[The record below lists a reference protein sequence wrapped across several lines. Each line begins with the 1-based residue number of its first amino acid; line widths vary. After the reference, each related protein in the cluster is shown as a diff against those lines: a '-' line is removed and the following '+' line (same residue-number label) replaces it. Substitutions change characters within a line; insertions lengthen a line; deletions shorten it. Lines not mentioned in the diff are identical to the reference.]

1 MSSQRNY
8 EFPNI
13 EWQRKMFALIW
24 CLIASFCTSVLL
36 VTASFYIFDPSYG
49 DGRDPF
55 IQEIKT
61 QQKLNKLFVK

>member
-1 MSSQRNY
+1 MNAKHY
-8 EFPNI
+8 EFPDI
-13 EWQRKMFALIW
+13 TFKRKVFAIIW

-36 VTASFYIFDPSYG
+36 VTASFYIFDPSHG

-61 QQKLNKLFVK
+61 QQELNKLIVK